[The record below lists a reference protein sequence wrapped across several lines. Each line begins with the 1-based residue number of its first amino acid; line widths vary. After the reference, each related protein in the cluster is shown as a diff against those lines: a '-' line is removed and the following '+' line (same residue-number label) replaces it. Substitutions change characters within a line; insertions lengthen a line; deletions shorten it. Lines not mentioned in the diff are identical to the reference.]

1 MAHSL
6 ELLAEKYSQVIESL
20 KESHEPIT
28 EHSSPF
34 SLNRKRGEYKGGV
47 SFHILKPGDEPVLSY
62 NTWHP
67 RSGTIVPRG
76 TLYSDWKKL
85 DTERPAEHCYGNVDN
100 TTYPLA
106 PEEIAAI
113 ADKYP
118 NVDFKWVGDAR
129 DGLYGKAYSFK
140 IKGPHKELE
149 SLTDE
154 LISKGKS
161 EDPGIEF
168 SGSLDPL
175 FDESKY
181 EAPGKLKKGHNET
194 DMSNPEERTEVH
206 IANEILKA
214 TDMKQVKSLAEELL
228 KMHGQKASDDG
239 PLYPPYGGHNKE

>member
-6 ELLAEKYSQVIESL
+6 QLLAEKYSQVTKS
-20 KESHEPIT
+20 IT
-28 EHSSPF
+28 EHNSPF

-85 DTERPAEHCYGNVDN
+85 DTERPAEHCYGTVDN
-100 TTYPLA
+100 TTYPLS

-113 ADKYP
+113 ADTYP
-118 NVDFKWVGDAR
+118 NVDFKWVGKAR
-129 DGLYGKAYSFK
+129 DGLYGKTYSFK
-140 IKGPHKELE
+140 IKGSHKELE
-149 SLTDE
+149 SLRDE
-154 LISKGKS
+154 LSFKGKS

-168 SGSLDPL
+168 SESLDPL

-181 EAPGKLKKGHNET
+181 EARGKLKEDHDET

-206 IANEILKA
+206 IAREILKA
-214 TDMKQVKSLAEELL
+214 TDMEKVKSLAQELL
-228 KMHGQKASDDG
+228 KMHGQ
-239 PLYPPYGGHNKE
+239 E